1 MPSVNRDNLTVR
13 SSKILKLSISLVRP
27 LTPTAGKWLPQGQ
40 KPTLTVAR
48 YGLTQGQ
55 SVCSE
60 DLVCASDGELKMCTD
75 RRMVASGF
83 EQ

>member
-13 SSKILKLSISLVRP
+13 SSIILKLRISLVRP
-27 LTPTAGKWLPQGQ
+27 STPSAGKWLPQGQ
-40 KPTLTVAR
+40 KPALTVAR
-48 YGLTQGQ
+48 YGPHRGQ
-55 SVCSE
+55 CVCSE
-60 DLVCASDGELKMCTD
+60 DPVCGSDGELKTYPD

>member
-13 SSKILKLSISLVRP
+13 SSIILKLRISLVRP

-40 KPTLTVAR
+40 KPALPSR
-48 YGLTQGQ
+48 GMGLTQGQ